1 MLRDENNKISSTRI
15 CLYVML
21 ILFCLIVG
29 AGLAVD
35 VKILDTIE
43 KVLLLCIGGNT
54 VKTAIKNG
62 KA

>member
-1 MLRDENNKISSTRI
+1 MIRDENGKISSTRI

-21 ILFCLIVG
+21 ILFCSIVG

-43 KVLLLCIGGNT
+43 KVMLLCVGGNT
-54 VKTAIKNG
+54 LKTSIKNG
-62 KA
+62 KG